1 MQELIHIVYVSFSST
16 NLSEEDL
23 ESLLKEIRIKN
34 KEQQITGL
42 LLYNSESFIQV
53 IEGPK
58 DNIHNLFEIISN
70 DSRHVGIVKILEET
84 IKTRSFPDWSMGYR
98 RFSDKESKQ
107 IPGFS
112 NFMNSRNPENI
123 EGSTH
128 KVIFLLNSFKVYS

>member
-1 MQELIHIVYVSFSST
+1 MSFTSA
-16 NLSEEDL
+16 NLSDEDL
-23 ESLLKEIRIKN
+23 EIFLKEIRIKN

-42 LLYNSESFIQV
+42 LLYNSKSFIQI

-70 DSRHVGIVKILEET
+70 DPRHYGIVKILEEK

-98 RFSDKESKQ
+98 RLSDKESKQ

-112 NFMNSRNPENI
+112 NFMNSKNPENI
-123 EGSTH
+123 EGCGH
-128 KVIFLLNSFKVYS
+128 KVIFLLNKFKVHS